1 MFCKKCGAEIKS
13 NGRFC
18 PKCGQ
23 EVKTVESMISDTQ
36 IEKEINVEEI
46 PVSIQNASE
55 TPVKQEPAF
64 SDQNLAPVMSVWSY
78 LGLFLLASIPI
89 VGIIIIIVFAINSN
103 NQNKTNYCRAIILGQ
118 IILFLI
124 VIIFSSS
131 LMGIFTSLLY
141 SL

>member
-23 EVKTVESMISDTQ
+23 EVKTVENMISDTQ

-46 PVSIQNASE
+46 PVSMQNASE
-55 TPVKQEPAF
+55 APGKQEPAF

-124 VIIFSSS
+124 AIMFSSS
-131 LMGIFTSLLY
+131 LMGIFASLLY